1 MSEEIFSKAA
11 VGAARPED
19 AGFMREAIAEARRAL
34 YSAAPNPR
42 VGCVIVRDGIVVGRG
57 FHVRAGEPHAEVFA
71 LREAGGAAR
80 GATAYV
86 TLEPCSHHGRTPPC
100 ADALIAAGIVRVVYA
115 VGDPDPRVDGRGAA
129 KLRAAGI
136 EVLQGVLEEAAS
148 ELNRGFLRRAGGGLP
163 WVRAKVGASLDG
175 RTALADGRSKWI
187 TSIEARADVQRLR
200 AEAGV
205 VLTGIGTVLA
215 DDPAL
220 TVREPALREEL
231 RGREVA
237 RAVLDPA
244 GRLPP
249 NAQLRDGA
257 APTWWLVAE
266 AVASKLAPTVAI
278 SNVGGSLLPTPGMK
292 IREQAPSHNDP
303 SAVLVGASLLATPGA
318 GRPSPRAVLELLA
331 SRGVNDVLLEA
342 GATLT
347 GAWLAAGVVDEL
359 VVYYAPRLL
368 GDAARPLALLST
380 DTPDPLAATPAWCLH
395 EATVVGTDLRVTWR
409 RVAT

>member
-1 MSEEIFSKAA
+1 MSEPVSEPVREIRVLPAA
-11 VGAARPED
+11 AGAARP
-19 AGFMREAIAEARRAL
+19 
-34 YSAAPNPR
+34 
-42 VGCVIVRDGIVVGRG
+42 
-57 FHVRAGEPHAEVFA
+57 GEPHAEVFA

-100 ADALIAAGIVRVVYA
+100 ADALIAAGIARVVYA
-115 VGDPDPRVDGRGAA
+115 VGDPDLRVDGRGAA

-136 EVLQGVLEEAAS
+136 AVLQGVLEEAAS

-187 TSIEARADVQRLR
+187 TSVEARADVQRLR

-244 GRLPP
+244 GRLPA

-266 AVASKLAPTVAI
+266 EVASKP
-278 SNVGGSLLPTPGMK
+278 
-292 IREQAPSHNDP
+292 REQARLDNSP
-303 SAVLVGASLLATPGA
+303 AVSDAGGNHPPLPVGASLLTTPGT

-331 SRGVNDVLLEA
+331 AQGVNDVLLEA

-368 GDAARPLALLST
+368 GDTARPLALLST
-380 DTPDPLAATPAWCLH
+380 DSADPLAASPAWCLY
-395 EATVVGTDLRVTWR
+395 EAMPVGTDLRVTWR